1 MTETT
6 TATETATDTATDAH
20 ETLAEQLVAGTTAGF
35 ETLSVWVGLRLGLYA
50 ALDGGPST
58 PDEIARHAGVDARY
72 AREWLEHQ
80 AAAGIV
86 TVEDAAAEPGKRR
99 YFLTPA
105 HREVLL
111 DETSPFH
118 AAPMAMALASVGR
131 VLDQLLSAYRTGA
144 GIDSADYGDDIRDHI
159 AGMNRPMF
167 AHELADVWI
176 PAVPGLAERLTSDPP
191 ARVLDVACGSGW
203 SSVCLAQAY
212 PKAHV
217 DGLDLDAASIERAR
231 RLAADTGVA
240 DRVAFRVAD
249 AAAPGLD
256 GPYDAALIFESL
268 HDMAQPVAALAA
280 ARQRLADDGVVLVGD
295 ERAAETFTA
304 PAGDLDRLFYGFS
317 VFHCLPAGRT
327 QQPSAAT
334 GTVLRPETLRDYARQ
349 AGFTDVEVL
358 DIDNAFWRFYR
369 LAG

>member
-6 TATETATDTATDAH
+6 TATETATDTATDAR
-20 ETLAEQLVAGTTAGF
+20 ETLAGQLVAATTAGF
-35 ETLSVWVGLRLGLYA
+35 ETLSVWLGLRLGLYV
-50 ALDGGPST
+50 ALDEGPGT
-58 PDEIARHAGVDARY
+58 PEEVARRAGVDARY
-72 AREWLEHQ
+72 TREWLEHQ

-86 TVEDAAAEPGKRR
+86 AVDDPVAEAHERR
-99 YFLTPA
+99 YSLTPA

-118 AAPMAMALASVGR
+118 AAPMAMALASVGPI
-131 VLDQLLSAYRTGA
+131 LDELLSAYRTGA
-144 GIDSADYGDDIRDHI
+144 GVEFADYGDDIRDHI

-167 AHELADVWI
+167 VHELADEWV
-176 PAVPGLAERLTSDPP
+176 PAVFGLAERLTSDPP

-212 PKAHV
+212 PKVRV

-240 DRVAFRVAD
+240 DRVAFHVAD

-268 HDMAQPVAALAA
+268 HDMAEPVAALAA
-280 ARQRLADDGVVLVGD
+280 ARWRLAGDGVVLVGD

-317 VFHCLPAGRT
+317 VFHCLPAGRA

-334 GTVLRPETLRDYARQ
+334 GTVLRPDTLRDYARQ

-358 DIDNAFWRFYR
+358 DIDNDFWRFYR